1 MNMYDMIKGFPDQ
14 FSDQYNT
21 LKDLNFN
28 LDKFSNIDRI
38 VISGMGGSAISGDI
52 VKLLLRDSIE
62 NSLHVIRDYSC
73 NSLYQSNATLFII
86 SSYSGNTE
94 EALSMY
100 EVAKGCSKK
109 IICVTTG
116 GKLKELADRDG
127 IETILLNPIS
137 ISEGFQPRAALG
149 YSIMA
154 LLMILNKLNLDSN
167 SQIEMI
173 VDSIPKLHSFYED
186 NCKKNQYAYKIAK
199 DIYGGLIVIYGTLL
213 TEPIVSRFRSQI
225 AENAKLL
232 ASHHILPE
240 LNHNEI
246 EGFGSNPFPTIPR
259 HVVWINDQDD
269 HKQVVKRIRITSE
282 ILKDMGTKNIYININ
297 NSVRDNFV
305 TRSLK
310 LIYLTD
316 WISYYLT
323 EFNNVDPIPVDTIM
337 KLKNKMS

>member
-14 FSDQYNT
+14 LADQYNT

-52 VKLLLRDSIE
+52 VKLILRDSIK
-62 NSLHVIRDYSC
+62 NSLHIIRDYNCS
-73 NSLYQSNATLFII
+73 SLYQSNSTLFII

-100 EVAKGCSKK
+100 EVAKDCSKK

-127 IETILLNPIS
+127 IKTIPMP
-137 ISEGFQPRAALG
+137 EGFQPRAALG

-154 LLMILNKLNLDSN
+154 LLMILNKLNLLSN
-167 SQIEMI
+167 SQIEKI
-173 VDSIPKLHSFYED
+173 VDSIPELHSFYED

-199 DIYGGLIVIYGTLL
+199 DIYGGLIMIYGTSL

-246 EGFGSNPFPTIPR
+246 EGFGTNPFPNIPR
-259 HVVWINDQDD
+259 HVVWIKDQDD
-269 HKQVVKRIRITSE
+269 HKQVEKRMRITSG
-282 ILKDMGTKNIYININ
+282 ILKDIGAKNIYININ
-297 NSVRDNFV
+297 NSTQDNFV

-316 WISYYLT
+316 WISYYLA
-323 EFNNVDPIPVDTIM
+323 EFNNVDSIPVDTIM
-337 KLKNKMS
+337 KLKNKML